1 MDRQMGIDLKI
12 RGLTTPGY
20 NGDLIIGYGEM

>member
-1 MDRQMGIDLKI
+1 MTNMDRQMGIDLKI

-20 NGDLIIGYGEM
+20 NGDLIIG